1 MVLPSVSSPPC
12 AKPAG
17 IWFGWSGETP
27 EQATTLPKVFRSGNI
42 TYITLDL
49 DEQDFDLYYGGFA
62 NRTLWPLFHYRL
74 DLATFDSD
82 WYSTYRKVNRLFAEQ
97 LFPYV
102 RDDDV
107 IWIHDYHL
115 IPMAEE
121 LQAARGQGEDRFFPP
136 HPVSGLGGL
145 CHASLA

>member
-1 MVLPSVSSPPC
+1 MSRLVVISNRVTPLSG
-12 AKPAG
+12 AKATAAGGLAVGLLATLRETGG

-27 EQATTLPKVFRSGNI
+27 EQATTLPNVFRSGNI

-49 DEQDFDLYYGGFA
+49 SEQDFELYYGGFA

-82 WYSTYRKVNRLFAEQ
+82 WYNTYRKVNRLFAEQ

-102 RDDDV
+102 RDDD
-107 IWIHDYHL
+107 L
-115 IPMAEE
+115 
-121 LQAARGQGEDRFFPP
+121 
-136 HPVSGLGGL
+136 
-145 CHASLA
+145 